1 MGSGRV
7 LLYSASSVPSDDHA
21 VASSALRNSTGL
33 GLAADAVTP
42 RLALSNIA
50 KLGPTPLFAPCT
62 QWGLITLFCGM
73 NLQADAKT
81 RSQAFLKARGIRV
94 NEALPFI
101 EAPEELRPMS
111 AQDVARRSLVLGY
124 MIGIGFRQPGSRL
137 KSQVVK
143 WGLYQSTSSAERALL
158 EKEEYSQQEIVDA
171 TWLTECV
178 QSLAWGLG
186 MAQIDH
192 FRRCD
197 SDLGPKF
204 PIMSDPSRFI
214 ASARLRD
221 FAEIYFQSDLLYR
234 LHWASRDDR
243 MHGRAVTLDEGLIR
257 ERRKAMDWML
267 GVEPDW
273 DEVPS
278 DT

>member
-1 MGSGRV
+1 
-7 LLYSASSVPSDDHA
+7 
-21 VASSALRNSTGL
+21 
-33 GLAADAVTP
+33 
-42 RLALSNIA
+42 
-50 KLGPTPLFAPCT
+50 
-62 QWGLITLFCGM
+62 M
-73 NLQADAKT
+73 NLQAEAK
-81 RSQAFLKARGIRV
+81 SKSEAFFKARGIRV

-101 EAPEELRPMS
+101 EAPEELRPVS

-124 MIGIGFRQPGSRL
+124 MIGIGYRQPGSRL
-137 KSQVVK
+137 KAQIEK

-158 EKEEYSQQEIVDA
+158 EKEEYSKQETVDA

-186 MAQIDH
+186 MVELDH

-197 SDLGPKF
+197 EDLGPKF
-204 PIMSDPSRFI
+204 PIMTDPSSFVT
-214 ASARLRD
+214 AARLREFED
-221 FAEIYFQSDLLYR
+221 IYFQSDLLYR

-243 MHGRAVTLDEGLIR
+243 MHGRTATLDEDLIR

-267 GVEPDW
+267 GVEADW
-273 DEVPS
+273 DEVPA